1 MHEMTHQCAINHTV
15 HDSTIYTNIKNHT
28 VVWSCVVIAIMTDF
42 PDPREMAALKTRMAE
57 LKIKYQSAR
66 VNLKI
71 VAVG

>member
-1 MHEMTHQCAINHTV
+1 
-15 HDSTIYTNIKNHT
+15 
-28 VVWSCVVIAIMTDF
+28 MTDF